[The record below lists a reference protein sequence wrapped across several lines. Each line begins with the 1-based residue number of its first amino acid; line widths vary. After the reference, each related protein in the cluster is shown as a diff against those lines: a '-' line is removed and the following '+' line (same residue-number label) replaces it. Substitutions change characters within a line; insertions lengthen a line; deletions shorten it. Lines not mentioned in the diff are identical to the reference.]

1 MTALNAPEIYVRL
14 SGDGN
19 RVSFGGR
26 LLAVAIAVACLTLLS
41 IAAMLVPS
49 PSGVG
54 THTALGLQQ
63 CQFLART
70 GLPCP
75 GCGMTTSF
83 SWFARGNIEA
93 SFYVQPMGM
102 VLALLV
108 AATFWGALYVACT
121 GRPAYRLAQRIPAR
135 YYLWYLPSLAIM
147 AWAWKIWIRVHQL
160 DGWH

>member
-1 MTALNAPEIYVRL
+1 MSALAVPEIYVRL
-14 SGDGN
+14 SGEGD
-19 RVSFGGR
+19 RLAFGGR
-26 LLAVAIAVACLTLLS
+26 LMATGIGLACLVLL
-41 IAAMLVPS
+41 IVAAVLVPS

-63 CQFLART
+63 CQFLVRT

-93 SFYVQPMGM
+93 SLYVQPMGTI
-102 VLALLV
+102 LALLA
-108 AATFWGALYVACT
+108 AATFWGASYVAAT
-121 GRPAYRLAQRIPAR
+121 GRPVYRLAQRIPAR
-135 YYLWYLPSLAIM
+135 YYLWYLPAM
-147 AWAWKIWIRVHQL
+147 AVVAWAWKIWIRVHHM

>member
-1 MTALNAPEIYVRL
+1 MTTLAAPPFYHRLNENDQSL
-14 SGDGN
+14 G
-19 RVSFGGR
+19 FGGR
-26 LLAVAIAVACLTLLS
+26 IFSVGIAGACFGLLAIAMSLL
-41 IAAMLVPS
+41 PN

-83 SWFARGNIEA
+83 SWFSRGNIEA
-93 SFYVQPMGM
+93 SLYVQPMGT
-102 VLALLV
+102 VLAFLV
-108 AATFWGALYVACT
+108 AATFWGASYVAIS
-121 GRPAYRLAQRIPAR
+121 GRPVYRLAQRIPPR

-147 AWAWKIWIRVHQL
+147 AWAWKIWIRVHHL
-160 DGWH
+160 DGWQ

>member
-1 MTALNAPEIYVRL
+1 MSLLPAPAIYVRL
-14 SGDGN
+14 NQEPD
-19 RVSFGGR
+19 RLAMGGR
-26 LLAVAIAVACLTLLS
+26 LLSAAIAAACLAVLIT
-41 IAAMLVPS
+41 AAVLAPS

-54 THTALGLQQ
+54 THTALGLQP

-93 SFYVQPMGM
+93 SLYVQPMGM
-102 VLALLV
+102 VLAILC
-108 AATFWGALYVACT
+108 AATFWAAAYVAVSA
-121 GRPAYRLAQRIPAR
+121 RPVHRLAQRIPPR
-135 YYLWYLPSLAIM
+135 YYLWYLPSLAIV
-147 AWAWKIWIRVHQL
+147 AWAWKIWIRVHHV